1 LQTLQ
6 VGAQNQNTVG
16 LPAAAAPS
24 KVPPPTR
31 GAVNWSAS
39 GTTVAS
45 VVAGLLPGED
55 VPVVS
60 AGTSFVGV
68 AAVGVA
74 VSLVWASPAV
84 VSTPSVDES
93 EDSEAQAVAARRMAA
108 TPMAPAAALRC
119 LDLGV

>member
-1 LQTLQ
+1 MQTLQ

-16 LPAAAAPS
+16 LPAAVAPS

-45 VVAGLLPGED
+45 GSLPGED
-55 VPVVS
+55 AAVVS
-60 AGTSFVGV
+60 AGTSFRGV

-84 VSTPSVDES
+84 DSTASVDES

-108 TPMAPAAALRC
+108 TPMAPVAALRR